1 MRQWWVGA
9 DCPYVKSKTVSGW
22 CCQCHSKWSG
32 RFCINFVAQNAVYE
46 DYSCYVTYL
55 FPESEYLWTAFLL
68 SCAIISSHLIY
79 PKNILARRA
88 LSWPWCDFGSPC
100 LRSSDFDA
108 IARKSK
114 CHHSFKIK
122 SCLTYG
128 LTCWIFWGCTNEKG
142 KNSKKLRNEYVTY
155 LVHAWI
161 HYTCPRIHHKKILRF
176 CCFMWVF
183 ISHSLIARVQC
194 FFLSACLVI
203 WTTIGLKFSRFR
215 CEGFC

>member
-1 MRQWWVGA
+1 M
-9 DCPYVKSKTVSGW
+9 DS
-22 CCQCHSKWSG
+22 
-32 RFCINFVAQNAVYE
+32 
-46 DYSCYVTYL
+46 L
-55 FPESEYLWTAFLL
+55 FAKLRHHL
-68 SCAIISSHLIY
+68 ISSTRKIY
-79 PKNILARRA
+79 SRDAPCRGRDEILDPRA
-88 LSWPWCDFGSPC
+88 V